1 MKQTQQ
7 GFTYIE
13 ILVACSIL
21 FTAFFYIGSTNMTA
35 MRLLSKSKIQQKA
48 TLMLMNQVEQL
59 RVVPI
64 ESLQEGT
71 TQETQGLFLIE
82 CTVQDHTP
90 FFGTKQIR
98 CRVLY
103 QDQTMVETLFY
114 RSE

>member
-1 MKQTQQ
+1 MKHR

-13 ILVACSIL
+13 ILVACSVL
-21 FTAFFYIGSTNMTA
+21 FTAFFYIGSTNMSA

-48 TLMLMNQVEQL
+48 TLMLMNKVEEL
-59 RVVPI
+59 RVLPI
-64 ESLQEGT
+64 ESIQEGIS
-71 TQETQGLFLIE
+71 QEKEGLFLIE
-82 CTVQDHTP
+82 WSVQDHTP

>member
-1 MKQTQQ
+1 MSRKHR

-13 ILVACSIL
+13 ILVACSVL
-21 FTAFFYIGSTNMTA
+21 FSALFYIGSANMSSI
-35 MRLLSKSKIQQKA
+35 RLLSKSKLQQKA
-48 TLMLMNQVEQL
+48 TLLLMNKVEDL

-64 ESLQEGT
+64 QNLKEGISQEN
-71 TQETQGLFLIE
+71 QGQFLIE
-82 CTVQDHTP
+82 WSVQDHTP

-103 QDQTMVETLFY
+103 QNQTMLETLFY